1 MEDAFRGDGEHCKG
15 GRGVA
20 VRLLTCQHG
29 RDFALE
35 VARLFGLFGIT
46 LRAFHVAQ
54 LGDT

>member
-35 VARLFGLFGIT
+35 VARLFGIT